1 MSDPNDEETPQQE
14 EELDTAPCEY
24 QPIGVDE
31 EEPSY

>member
-1 MSDPNDEETPQQE
+1 MLDPNEKEPQE

-24 QPIGVDE
+24 QPIGVDD